1 MKMKTAMVMI
11 VVCAACF
18 VFGEKEHEEL
28 IDPEELYLRQKL
40 EFVNAL
46 GYESYS
52 MVELA
57 EEEEQGTS
65 ETGHRLS
72 TLGSSN
78 TSSVPTCSGTSP
90 YQNELFYVHRLKST
104 GIENVQR
111 KAYEVYWNRLRV
123 A

>member
-1 MKMKTAMVMI
+1 MFTVLNTMKMKTAMVMI

-52 MVELA
+52 MVEVA

-65 ETGHRLS
+65 ETGHRE
-72 TLGSSN
+72 
-78 TSSVPTCSGTSP
+78 
-90 YQNELFYVHRLKST
+90 Y
-104 GIENVQR
+104 
-111 KAYEVYWNRLRV
+111 LR
-123 A
+123 